1 MAKNSEEMG
10 GSLDDLFFSDNSKVV
25 EENEVELLNNQTS
38 LQKKIQNEGFTQEGI
53 HTIKSE
59 NSLEVLFAEEEKEDI
74 SNSSKPFSKNSRMEF
89 RRKAAEEASLGKQE
103 AVRQAESARIQSE
116 YRVPEHLW
124 GNVDRVLGIVV
135 NDSELQA
142 VVNRFELTRDKEI
155 DMLQRKTLQDAVS
168 PKLLDAKVSIQN
180 PLDVKATF
188 DLVYDE
194 LIGIS
199 VIGPLWRD
207 ESITEVMVDGW
218 NQVTIEKGG
227 LLYQTPIRFR
237 DMRHAERVARD
248 LASKVSDRQLS
259 PVSPLLTAPLP
270 GARITFCYG
279 SVVSSGLSITLRK
292 FPVLLGMDGLLKMGS
307 LSLDMARF
315 LQICVESRATVL
327 VSGGTGTGKTTM
339 INALSGFIPDTE
351 RVITIEDA
359 FELNLANKN
368 WVALQTKEKASGDDT
383 VIISQDMLLV
393 NTLRM
398 RPDRIIV
405 GEIREGN
412 GATVMLR
419 AATTG
424 HDGTMT
430 TIHANDPETALNERL
445 VDMVRE
451 VNKAPDEVV
460 KRAVSRAVNLVV
472 QVTRENK
479 KRYISS
485 IAVVDRSCIKDGN
498 IIPDEIYRG
507 RMSKDG
513 VILYEQVGKVRA
525 ETELGEK
532 ISQAGFSKEIWGE

>member
-1 MAKNSEEMG
+1 
-10 GSLDDLFFSDNSKVV
+10 
-25 EENEVELLNNQTS
+25 
-38 LQKKIQNEGFTQEGI
+38 
-53 HTIKSE
+53 
-59 NSLEVLFAEEEKEDI
+59 
-74 SNSSKPFSKNSRMEF
+74 MEF

>member
-25 EENEVELLNNQTS
+25 EENEVELLKNQTS
-38 LQKKIQNEGFTQEGI
+38 LQKKIQNEGFTQEGT
-53 HTIKSE
+53 HTKKSE
-59 NSLEVLFAEEEKEDI
+59 NSLEVLFAEEETEDI

>member
-1 MAKNSEEMG
+1 MSKNSEDMG
-10 GSLDDLFFSDNSKVV
+10 GSLDDLFFSDKSNSV
-25 EENEVELLNNQTS
+25 EKDNIDLSNNQPPY
-38 LQKKIQNEGFTQEGI
+38 QKKIQSEGI
-53 HTIKSE
+53 DKESVNTTISD
-59 NSLEVLFAEEEKEDI
+59 NSLEVLFAEEAAEDY
-74 SNSSKPFSKNSRMEF
+74 SDSSKPFSKNSRMEF

-135 NDSELQA
+135 NDSDLQS

-155 DMLQRKTLQDAVS
+155 DMLQRKALQEAVS

-292 FPVLLGMDGLLKMGS
+292 FPVLLGMDGLLKKGS
-307 LSLDMARF
+307 LSLEMARF

-485 IAVVDRSCIKDGN
+485 IAVVDRSCIKEGI
-498 IIPDEIYRG
+498 IIPDEIFRG

-513 VILYEQVGKVRA
+513 EILYEQVSKVRA
-525 ETELGEK
+525 ETELGDK
-532 ISQAGFSKEIWGE
+532 ISQAGYGKEIWGE

>member
-53 HTIKSE
+53 HTKKSE
-59 NSLEVLFAEEEKEDI
+59 NSLEVLFAEEEKEDL

>member
-1 MAKNSEEMG
+1 MTKNSEEMG

-53 HTIKSE
+53 HTKKSE

-168 PKLLDAKVSIQN
+168 PRLLDAKVSIQN

>member
-1 MAKNSEEMG
+1 VAVNALAKSSDEMD
-10 GSLDDLFFSDNSKVV
+10 GSLDDLFF
-25 EENEVELLNNQTS
+25 T
-38 LQKKIQNEGFTQEGI
+38 
-53 HTIKSE
+53 KSE
-59 NSLEVLFAEEEKEDI
+59 TDKEVVIPNAVLSTPDNTLDILFTDDVAITEK
-74 SNSSKPFSKNSRMEF
+74 KPFSKESRIEF
-89 RRKAAEEASLGKQE
+89 RRKAAEEASLGSNE
-103 AVRQAESARIQSE
+103 AIRQAEAARIQAQ

-124 GNVDRVLGIVV
+124 GNADRVLGIVV
-135 NDSELQA
+135 NDSDLQSI
-142 VVNRFELTRDKEI
+142 VNRFELTRDKEI
-155 DMLQRKTLQDAVS
+155 DMLQRKQLQDSVS
-168 PKLLDAKVSIQN
+168 PRLLDAKVSIQN

-207 ESITEVMVDGW
+207 DYITEVMVDGW
-218 NQVTIEKGG
+218 DKVTIEKGG
-227 LLYQTPIRFR
+227 MLYQTPIRFR
-237 DMRHAERVARD
+237 DIRHAERVARD

-292 FPVLLGMDGLLKMGS
+292 FPVLLGMEGLLKIGS
-307 LSLDMARF
+307 LSIEMAAF
-315 LQICVESRATVL
+315 LQMCVESRATVL

-339 INALSGFIPDTE
+339 INALSQYIPDTE

-359 FELNLANKN
+359 FELNLSNKN
-368 WVALQTKEKASGDDT
+368 WVALQTKERASGDDT

-460 KRAVSRAVNLVV
+460 KRSVSRAINLVIH
-472 QVTRENK
+472 VTREQK

-485 IAVVDRSCIKDGN
+485 IAVIDRSCIKDGS
-498 IIPDEIYRG
+498 IVPEEIFTG
-507 RMSKDG
+507 RLGKDG
-513 VILYEQVGKVRA
+513 KITYKQISKVRA
-525 ETELGEK
+525 ETELGIK
-532 ISQAGFSKEIWGE
+532 LIQAGYASEVSEVSE

>member
-53 HTIKSE
+53 HTKKSE

>member
-1 MAKNSEEMG
+1 
-10 GSLDDLFFSDNSKVV
+10 
-25 EENEVELLNNQTS
+25 
-38 LQKKIQNEGFTQEGI
+38 
-53 HTIKSE
+53 
-59 NSLEVLFAEEEKEDI
+59 
-74 SNSSKPFSKNSRMEF
+74 
-89 RRKAAEEASLGKQE
+89 
-103 AVRQAESARIQSE
+103 
-116 YRVPEHLW
+116 
-124 GNVDRVLGIVV
+124 
-135 NDSELQA
+135 
-142 VVNRFELTRDKEI
+142 
-155 DMLQRKTLQDAVS
+155 
-168 PKLLDAKVSIQN
+168 
-180 PLDVKATF
+180 
-188 DLVYDE
+188 
-194 LIGIS
+194 
-199 VIGPLWRD
+199 
-207 ESITEVMVDGW
+207 
-218 NQVTIEKGG
+218 
-227 LLYQTPIRFR
+227 
-237 DMRHAERVARD
+237 
-248 LASKVSDRQLS
+248 
-259 PVSPLLTAPLP
+259 
-270 GARITFCYG
+270 
-279 SVVSSGLSITLRK
+279 
-292 FPVLLGMDGLLKMGS
+292 
-307 LSLDMARF
+307 
-315 LQICVESRATVL
+315 
-327 VSGGTGTGKTTM
+327 M

>member
-1 MAKNSEEMG
+1 MTKNSEEMG

-53 HTIKSE
+53 HTKKSE